1 MIFCTIF
8 GIQHLNLGHMK
19 KQIQFFFILLGC
31 LAFNNATAQVSYQW
45 VKAIGSTAT
54 DIAKG
59 IAVDGTGNVHVT
71 GQFGGT
77 ADFNPFGSGVATLA
91 KTGLFS
97 CFVAKYGSDGNILWK
112 NRVSPSGFSD
122 FALGT
127 GIDVDGSG
135 NVYITGSFIGTIGFS
150 LSATDSLTSV
160 GVDGFFAKYNANG
173 VFQWAKRFGGADED
187 AVSSIVVDGSGTGVY
202 ITGYF
207 KNANAN
213 FSNLIGTIDTIL
225 INAGNK
231 DIFIAKYGTDGSFKW
246 AKGIGGSGEDIG
258 AAIATDAYDTYVTI
272 TGSFQGSVDFNPG
285 GLPETLIA
293 LGAKE
298 AFFTKYLIDGS
309 LGWAKNIGKSGS
321 SNSAAGTGIAIYQ
334 SKVFLTG
341 AFKGIID
348 FDPNGGTLDSMSIG
362 LQDIFFAQYNLSD
375 GSLGWAHHIGS
386 SYNIMTDSAIA
397 SAISADTSGN
407 IYLTGSFEGKAN
419 FNPLQGGDTLESAG
433 VGYGDVFFAK
443 YDGDGGKKWARS
455 IGAENTDIGY
465 GIAVDNSE
473 NVYLT
478 GIFEKTVNFDPTGIA
493 KRTSSG
499 NFGEDIFIAKY
510 SQGTST
516 ITGSVTYNDNGN
528 ITPVSIGAN
537 SARLY
542 TQTPNDGNAAMH
554 LVETVEIDP
563 AGVFTF
569 NDVCKGSYI
578 LFATANASDYPFLAP
593 TYYGDTIHWQGAF
606 IINISSD
613 TNYVADIDMKK
624 CSAPNPGPAKIGGTV
639 KEGIGYNRTPGD
651 PIPGIPVGLEGDP
664 EGIMA
669 TVVTDSLGNY
679 TFASL
684 APRCYTIY
692 VNIPGLPMD
701 TIYNVCPTNSDT
713 VKNLNF
719 IADSG
724 SVFSDLTATSVK
736 QIVSQKKTI
745 QIYPN
750 PYKGITTI
758 EFTLFETNRVQLEV
772 YNLLGEKV
780 AELLNEQKLSG
791 IVKYKFN
798 AANAGLKA
806 GIYLLNLKV
815 GDDVSSEK
823 IIQIE

>member
-1 MIFCTIF
+1 
-8 GIQHLNLGHMK
+8 MK
-19 KQIQFFFILLGC
+19 KQIQFFFILIGC
-31 LAFNNATAQVSYQW
+31 LAFNNAKAQVNYQW
-45 VKAIGSTAT
+45 VKGIGSTAT

-59 IAVDGTGNVHVT
+59 IAVDGAGNIYVT

-77 ADFNPFGSGVATLA
+77 ADFNPFGSSVATLT
-91 KTGLFS
+91 KTGLFN

-112 NRVSPSGFSD
+112 NRVSPSGSND

-173 VFQWAKRFGGADED
+173 VFQWAKRFGGTDED
-187 AVSSIVVDGSGTGVY
+187 AVSAVVVDGPGTGVY
-202 ITGYF
+202 ISGYF

-213 FSNLIGTIDTIL
+213 FSNLIGTSDTVL

-231 DIFIAKYGTDGSFKW
+231 DIFIAKYGSDGSFKW

-258 AAIATDAYDTYVTI
+258 AAIATDVFDTYVTI

-285 GLPETLIA
+285 GSPETRIA
-293 LGAKE
+293 LGVKD
-298 AFFTKYLIDGS
+298 AFFTKYLSDGS

-321 SNSAAGTGIAIYQ
+321 SNSAAGSGIAIYQ

-348 FDPNGGTLDSMSIG
+348 FDPDGGTLDSTSIG

-375 GSLGWAHHIGS
+375 GALGWAHHIGS
-386 SYNIMTDSAIA
+386 SFNIMTDSAI
-397 SAISADTSGN
+397 STAISTDTSGN

-419 FNPLQGGDTLESAG
+419 FNPLQGGDTLESTG
-433 VGYGDVFFAK
+433 DGDVFFAK
-443 YDGDGGKKWARS
+443 YDEDGGKKWARS
-455 IGAENTDIGY
+455 IGAEVTDVGY
-465 GIAVDNSE
+465 GITVDNSE

-478 GIFEKTVNFDPTGIA
+478 GIFQKTVNFDPTGIA

-510 SQGTST
+510 SQGTSV
-516 ITGSVTYNDNGN
+516 ITGSVTYIENGSPAPLNGN
-528 ITPVSIGAN
+528 LNFAK
-537 SARLY
+537 LY

-554 LVETVEIDP
+554 LVETVEIDQS
-563 AGVFTF
+563 GIYTF

-578 LFATANASDYPFLAP
+578 LLATANASDYSFLAS
-593 TYYGDTIHWQGAF
+593 TYYPDTIHWNDAY
-606 IINISSD
+606 IINITTD
-613 TNYVADIDMKK
+613 TIYVADIAMKK
-624 CSAPNPGPAKIGGTV
+624 CTAPSAGPGTIGGTV
-639 KEGIGYNRTPGD
+639 KEGIGYNRNPGD
-651 PIPGIPVGLEGDP
+651 PIPGTEVGLEGDP
-664 EGIMA
+664 EGVMA
-669 TVVTDSLGNY
+669 KVVTDSLGNY
-679 TFASL
+679 TFENL
-684 APRCYTIY
+684 ATRCYTIY

-713 VKNLNF
+713 VMNLNF

-724 SVFSDLTATSVK
+724 SVYSDPTTTSVK
-736 QIVSQKKTI
+736 QIASQQTKI
-745 QIYPN
+745 LIYPN
-750 PYKGITTI
+750 PYKGVTSI
-758 EFTLFETNRVQLEV
+758 EFTLLETNKVQIEI

-780 AELLNEQKLSG
+780 FELLNEQKQAG
-791 IVKYKFN
+791 IVKCKFN

-806 GIYLLNLKV
+806 GIYLLNFKV
-815 GDDVSSEK
+815 GDDVSSKK